1 MRLQN
6 GVDIVA
12 VARMEKSLQR
22 EGFLRRCFSP
32 EEQEYICR
40 KANPAE
46 TAAAL
51 WAAKEAFG
59 KALGVGNAAGGRDP

>member
-32 EEQEYICR
+32 
-40 KANPAE
+40 
-46 TAAAL
+46 AAPEL
-51 WAAKEAFG
+51 NG
-59 KALGVGNAAGGRDP
+59 

>member
-22 EGFLRRCFSP
+22 EGFLRLSL
-32 EEQEYICR
+32 IHI
-40 KANPAE
+40 
-46 TAAAL
+46 
-51 WAAKEAFG
+51 
-59 KALGVGNAAGGRDP
+59 

>member
-22 EGFLRRCFSP
+22 ESSISTRIKYRR
-32 EEQEYICR
+32 R
-40 KANPAE
+40 KNR
-46 TAAAL
+46 L
-51 WAAKEAFG
+51 
-59 KALGVGNAAGGRDP
+59 